1 MRFDRGQAANAIVER
16 RKISFDINIHIGCAR
31 IDHRISLEDRHVL
44 HLKKILLHCGL
55 KNSQIDGLAGT
66 QFGWIEFGQ
75 YIVEPSQ
82 PVKLRVEREPAVI
95 GYFAVVFM
103 KAESSSLERVGSE
116 VGVDVIHGARFV
128 LGVFCLCSE
137 GRCPKAE
144 RQEDKSKRESFSERI
159 LINTGLQP
167 AVITR
172 GRPKPFQRVGHGR
185 QAVGTARSR
194 RISVTRRK
202 PGVNDSEAA
211 AHLASVN

>member
-66 QFGWIEFGQ
+66 QFGRIEFGQ
-75 YIVEPSQ
+75 YVVEPSQ

-128 LGVFCLCSE
+128 LGVVRLRSE
-137 GRCPKAE
+137 GRRPKAE
-144 RQEDKSKRESFSERI
+144 RQEDKSKPESFSERI

-167 AVITR
+167 GVTTR
-172 GRPKPFQRVGHGR
+172 GRP
-185 QAVGTARSR
+185 ARSR

>member
-1 MRFDRGQAANAIVER
+1 
-16 RKISFDINIHIGCAR
+16 
-31 IDHRISLEDRHVL
+31 
-44 HLKKILLHCGL
+44 
-55 KNSQIDGLAGT
+55 LAGT

-137 GRCPKAE
+137 GRRPKPE
-144 RQEDKSKRESFSERI
+144 RQEDKSKPKSFSERI

-167 AVITR
+167 GVTTR
-172 GRPKPFQRVGHGR
+172 GRP
-185 QAVGTARSR
+185 ARSR

-211 AHLASVN
+211 NHLASVN